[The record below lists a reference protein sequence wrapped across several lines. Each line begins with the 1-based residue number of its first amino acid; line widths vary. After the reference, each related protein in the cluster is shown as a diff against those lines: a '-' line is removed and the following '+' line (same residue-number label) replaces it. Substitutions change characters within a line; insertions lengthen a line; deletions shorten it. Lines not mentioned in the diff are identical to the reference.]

1 MKIRFIVIL
10 LIQTYILNA
19 QISNTLKKKVESIDK
34 KYFTV
39 ILKSYDTKVY
49 EELYT
54 IYSDIAKTATNNELF
69 YLALNGNTFIR
80 HNAVSSLVY
89 RNDKRI
95 IELYKYYSEFPLEY
109 EIKLSC
115 VISKQDMALSNI
127 RGSIFSRL
135 KNYED
140 YKYLAKEH
148 KNELVNFYTK
158 EQINDYE
165 KLDIQFLKNCI
176 TEFEK
181 IDTIFIPSRLDTYKE
196 INENWKDGKIQ
207 IFNY

>member
-1 MKIRFIVIL
+1 MKLKLIIIL
-10 LIQTYILNA
+10 LIQTCILNA
-19 QISNTLKKKVESIDK
+19 QISNKLKKKVESIDK

-39 ILKSYDTKVY
+39 ILQNYDTKVY

-54 IYSDIAKTATNNELF
+54 MYSGIAKTATNNELF

-80 HNAVSSLVY
+80 HNAVSNLVY

-95 IELYKYYSEFPLEY
+95 IDLYRYYSEFPFEY
-109 EIKLSC
+109 EIKLSG
-115 VISKQDMALSNI
+115 VVSKQDMALSNI

-140 YKYLAKEH
+140 YKYLAREH
-148 KNELVNFYTK
+148 KNELDNFYTK
-158 EQINDYE
+158 EEIDYYE
-165 KLDIQFLKNCI
+165 KLNIQFLKNCI

-181 IDTIFIPSRLDTYKE
+181 IDKIFIPSRLDTYKE

-207 IFNY
+207 NFNY